1 MYYKFHT
8 RIICLLII
16 VWNSHVNIFTDVFE
30 FSKHARFIA
39 IMLWQKSVFYLI
51 FNLQHKNTAIKWN
64 KL

>member
-1 MYYKFHT
+1 M
-8 RIICLLII
+8 ICLLII

-51 FNLQHKNTAIKWN
+51 FNLQHKNTVIKWN